1 MQTESCHR
9 LQQAWQEQRAALS
22 LSLQIAAG
30 TSHGALQLAGL
41 RAVQAASPLGLSGER
56 CVKMGMFCLLE
67 SEHRACGK
75 KCGEESPYT
84 RDGGARVECG
94 PLVRETLLSRAVVLF
109 SVVRVCCELP

>member
-1 MQTESCHR
+1 M
-9 LQQAWQEQRAALS
+9 ALKTGVYCCC
-22 LSLQIAAG
+22 LVDF
-30 TSHGALQLAGL
+30 HCAGL

-84 RDGGARVECG
+84 LDGGARVDCG
-94 PLVRETLLSRAVVLF
+94 PLVRETLLGRAVVLF